1 MKRMVQEMAE
11 EQRGQGARVVAV
23 AQMLQLLQLPQSLLQ
38 YFHQQN
44 RIAPFLNEAAP
55 GLVQPQQG
63 EMCVGTVDSQRQN
76 CHSHCC
82 CSSCLICVCFVRRR
96 TEFVVEEV
104 EGVHSFWQIRMK
116 NPQMHYF

>member
-1 MKRMVQEMAE
+1 MRMAQEIAE

-23 AQMLQLLQLPQSLLQ
+23 ALMLQLLQLPQILLQ
-38 YFHQQN
+38 YLLQQN
-44 RIAPFLNEAAP
+44 RNAPFLSEAAP
-55 GLVQPQQG
+55 ALAQPQQG
-63 EMCVGTVDSQRQN
+63 EMCVRTVDSQRQN

-82 CSSCLICVCFVRRR
+82 CSSCLIYVCFVRMRI
-96 TEFVVEEV
+96 EFVVEEV